1 MKFYKKNKKT
11 FKKLLTK
18 FLYND
23 IIKKIKE
30 GRKKK
35 MKKQIKIKQNKL
47 NKIIV
52 VIGRLLIYASIY
64 ISMSAFAV
72 WAFLQNTIY

>member
-1 MKFYKKNKKT
+1 
-11 FKKLLTK
+11 
-18 FLYND
+18 
-23 IIKKIKE
+23 
-30 GRKKK
+30 

-52 VIGRLLIYASIY
+52 IVGRLLIYASIY
-64 ISMSAFAV
+64 FGMSAFVV

>member
-1 MKFYKKNKKT
+1 M
-11 FKKLLTK
+11 TK

-52 VIGRLLIYASIY
+52 VIGRLLIYSSIY
-64 ISMSAFAV
+64 VGMIAFTT

>member
-1 MKFYKKNKKT
+1 
-11 FKKLLTK
+11 
-18 FLYND
+18 
-23 IIKKIKE
+23 
-30 GRKKK
+30 

-52 VIGRLLIYASIY
+52 VIGRLFIYASIY
-64 ISMSAFAV
+64 FGMIAFTA

>member
-1 MKFYKKNKKT
+1 MT
-11 FKKLLTK
+11 KL
-18 FLYND
+18 LYND

-52 VIGRLLIYASIY
+52 VIGRLLIYVSIY
-64 ISMSAFAV
+64 FEMSAFAV

>member
-1 MKFYKKNKKT
+1 
-11 FKKLLTK
+11 
-18 FLYND
+18 
-23 IIKKIKE
+23 
-30 GRKKK
+30 

-52 VIGRLLIYASIY
+52 VIGRLLIYSSIY
-64 ISMSAFAV
+64 VGMIAFTT

>member
-1 MKFYKKNKKT
+1 
-11 FKKLLTK
+11 
-18 FLYND
+18 
-23 IIKKIKE
+23 
-30 GRKKK
+30 

-52 VIGRLLIYASIY
+52 IVGRLLIYASIY
-64 ISMSAFAV
+64 FGMSVFAA

>member
-1 MKFYKKNKKT
+1 
-11 FKKLLTK
+11 
-18 FLYND
+18 
-23 IIKKIKE
+23 
-30 GRKKK
+30 

-52 VIGRLLIYASIY
+52 VIGRLLMYASIY
-64 ISMSAFAV
+64 IGMIAFTA